1 MTYQP
6 IGNKLNKIQQS
17 GGYQPL
23 NIRYE
28 TIPTKEQI
36 GKGEAFTR
44 AAAFQAVPTTG
55 AIASGVA
62 GAKGGALLGSF
73 AGPIGASVGAVV
85 GGVGGGILGAVLTS
99 KAQEKAL
106 EIVKGNEWMTKK
118 QEQLSQARKDQPL
131 ASFAGE
137 VAPQLLTLKP
147 SPKTV
152 GSALKFAQNIL
163 TNPKSVTAILK
174 TPAGR
179 AQLDDLVNVSIG
191 GSAELGT
198 EVYTQAKEGD
208 FNALRLIAAGTVGS
222 LINQPNRFGMRLGMK
237 PSGEI
242 EFTPD
247 NVAPDVTPRLDVSA
261 EAPVRPQEAPQQA
274 LKAVDDT
281 LIQEARKYKSA
292 EEFVKAQ
299 GTPVYHG
306 STVENLTELKI
317 SGKIGRAGENQIPG
331 IYLTPDYQTASYYGR
346 KNGVQVFSPQEVY
359 TNGKILKVDGF
370 AELKTK
376 LGLKD
381 LSAESKAKIPNLLKE
396 KGYDGIFLKQG
407 GEANEMIITNPTAI
421 KTKSQLTDIWEQAN
435 EITPETRTT
444 SVPRGQLPVSEEGE
458 TRVSR
463 LEARMKSVLNNISP
477 EKADEMGLTTYQRMN
492 EDKQIKLASDYVSK
506 NPEDAMAV
514 LRGEKEAPV
523 GLLYNS
529 IALALEETSTVTA
542 DANLAIKLASLRSTR
557 AGQEISILA
566 KADPNNPVSA
576 INKLIEARK
585 ARVERK
591 TKTTASKAISK
602 EVSELSAEVAKKQLT
617 LTEAEALLA
626 KILC

>member
-1 MTYQP
+1 
-6 IGNKLNKIQQS
+6 
-17 GGYQPL
+17 
-23 NIRYE
+23 
-28 TIPTKEQI
+28 
-36 GKGEAFTR
+36 
-44 AAAFQAVPTTG
+44 
-55 AIASGVA
+55 
-62 GAKGGALLGSF
+62 
-73 AGPIGASVGAVV
+73 
-85 GGVGGGILGAVLTS
+85 
-99 KAQEKAL
+99 
-106 EIVKGNEWMTKK
+106 
-118 QEQLSQARKDQPL
+118 
-131 ASFAGE
+131 
-137 VAPQLLTLKP
+137 
-147 SPKTV
+147 
-152 GSALKFAQNIL
+152 LKFAQNIL

-179 AQLDDLVNVSIG
+179 AQLDDVVNVSIG

-222 LINQPNRFGMRLGMK
+222 LINQPNRFCMRLGMK

-261 EAPVRPQEAPQQA
+261 GAPVRPQEAPQQA

-306 STVENLTELKI
+306 TGEKFDNFQLQNSKNL
-317 SGKIGRAGENQIPG
+317 GPDA
-331 IYLTPDYQTASYYGR
+331 IYFTPDKTSASYYARGE
-346 KNGVQVFSPQEVY
+346 NPQIKEAF
-359 TNGKILKVDGF
+359 VDVSGLF
-370 AELKTK
+370 DYENPKDVKKLFNVLNKKTK
-376 LGLKD
+376 DEIMGFETTDYVTMNKIQKDISRGDYTIIEKDTVQQALKD
-381 LSAESKAKIPNLLKE
+381 AGFEGFYIKDYTGPKVFAV
-396 KGYDGIFLKQG
+396 F
-407 GEANEMIITNPTAI
+407 NPDRI

-444 SVPRGQLPVSEEGE
+444 SVPREQLPVSEEGE

-463 LEARMKSVLNNISP
+463 LEARLKSVLNNISP
-477 EKADEMGLTTYQRMN
+477 EKADEMGVANYQRMN
-492 EDKQIKLASDYVSK
+492 KDEQIKLASDYVSK

-557 AGQEISILA
+557 AGQEISILT

-576 INKLIEARK
+576 INEIIKARK

-602 EVSELSAEVAKKQLT
+602 EVSELSAEVAKKQLK